1 MKNWLR
7 NISDADFGRFLGF
20 ADRHLGIVKRDHVL
34 QKLTIFN
41 FVAPIIERYKPQT
54 ILEIGC
60 GLGFHAALLTRYG
73 QVSATELQVPGSFV
87 TMDKDVASNRATVFG
102 ELADGPVQ
110 FQVNDGRIFPFA
122 DNSFDLIFH
131 NSVIEH
137 VPDATAFNRET
148 RRLLKPGGIVVCIT
162 GTPALCRFR
171 FLRDYIL
178 RLPFTIAASV
188 IKEAGVTSRSKVSD
202 KIKALLP
209 KNAPKPARLPSV
221 AGWNA
226 RLTHYVNSPVYN
238 HLVLEE
244 LAKDAGIDT
253 GTAVV
258 AAHEHF
264 RGSILHRFAY
274 YLTPQTHGQHYR
286 DFRHEMSEWKLDRWR
301 GTFTSA
307 GFEVVDLVP
316 YRFHHI
322 LEPTWSGRINSALYL
337 RAAPLIERFC
347 RSIPP
352 GFSSEFI
359 LVARMK

>member
-1 MKNWLR
+1 MKNRLR

-20 ADRHLGIVKRDHVL
+20 ADRHPDIVKRDHVL

-60 GLGFHAALLTRYG
+60 GLGFHSALLTRFG
-73 QVSATELQVPGSFV
+73 HVSATELQVPGSFV
-87 TMDKDVASNRATVFG
+87 TMDSDVASHRATVFD

-110 FQVNDGRIFPFA
+110 FRVNDGRSFPFT

-178 RLPFTIAASV
+178 RLPFTIAASL
-188 IKEAGVTSRSKVSD
+188 IKETGLTRRLKISD

-209 KNAPKPARLPSV
+209 KDAPKPKGLPTV

-253 GTAVV
+253 GTAVI
-258 AAHEHF
+258 AANEHF
-264 RGSILHRFAY
+264 RKSMLNRFAY

-286 DFRHEMSEWKLDRWR
+286 DFRHEMSEWNLDRWR
-301 GTFTSA
+301 GTFTTA

-347 RSIPP
+347 RSIPS